1 MKTVKY
7 ALIFLLFIAVQ
18 KVYTQLD
25 SLEQIYTNTR
35 LPDSIRFQALD
46 YQFDEYRLKHPHST
60 LRAVYYHQKLAK
72 EKNNKEE
79 LYYGFLREAY
89 FAGKLIEQEKTVSL
103 YNEALAITKEL
114 KMRDQEAFTI
124 ANRAVSYLN
133 LGNHLEGIRNY
144 YDALAIFKELEM
156 NSHATW
162 LLQNIGVVNLRI
174 GNYDIALDYFQ
185 QYEDAYNKYNLTTQN
200 LYSWNQLY
208 TGEAYLLKELYAE
221 ALIYLNKALEDFEL
235 SEAKYSLIECYNVLA
250 QAHKGLNQFE
260 KAIYYAQKSLTIS
273 EELESEMDILD
284 AKLILAEVTFKTD
297 PISSCNQAQDIL
309 NLLPENTGNEM
320 KQRLYSLLYNCYKP
334 EGNPDLALQMLE
346 LSNTYQDS
354 LDLEIDRIAITQELV
369 KQDYETRLSEN
380 KLKSEA
386 EKAAIQLIQRKKT
399 YTITIAAIML
409 IFCVVFYF
417 RSKIKKDKVIRDSLL
432 DEIETLTT
440 KPETELIIDAK
451 KFQLDIEKI
460 QRHIDRKLNNTD
472 QKVLNVLLEDPV
484 ITNKDIANKVF
495 LSIDGVGSSLRRM
508 YEYFNIKESKYKKI
522 SLLLE
527 ALKISNI

>member
-7 ALIFLLFIAVQ
+7 ALIFLLFIAAQ
-18 KVYTQLD
+18 KAYTQLD
-25 SLEQIYTNTR
+25 SLTQIYTNTR

-46 YQFDEYRLKHPHST
+46 YQYDEYHFKNPHST

-79 LYYGFLREAY
+79 LYYGFLREAE
-89 FAGKLIEQEKTVSL
+89 FGGKLIELEKAVSL

-114 KMRDQEAFTI
+114 KMRDKEAFTI
-124 ANRAVSYLN
+124 ANRAVIFLN
-133 LGNHLEGIRNY
+133 LGNHLEGVRSY
-144 YDALAIFKELEM
+144 YEALAIFRELEM

-185 QYEDAYNKYNLTTQN
+185 QYEDAYNKYNLTTKN

-235 SEAKYSLIECYNVLA
+235 SEAKYNLLICYNVLA
-250 QAHKGLNQFE
+250 QAHKGINQFE
-260 KAIYYAQKSLTIS
+260 KAIYYAQKSLAIS
-273 EELESEMDILD
+273 KELESEMDILD
-284 AKLILAEVTFKTD
+284 AKLILAEVAFKTD

-334 EGNPDLALQMLE
+334 EGNLDLAIQMLE

-354 LDLEIDRIAITQELV
+354 LDLEIDRMAITQELV
-369 KQDYETRLSEN
+369 KQDYEIRISEN
-380 KLKSEA
+380 KLKN
-386 EKAAIQLIQRKKT
+386 EKEKVTIQSLQRKKT
-399 YTITIAAIML
+399 YTITIGAILL
-409 IFCVVFYF
+409 IFCVVLYF
-417 RSKIKKDKVIRDSLL
+417 RSKIKKNKVRREYLL
-432 DEIETLTT
+432 DEIKRLTT
-440 KPETELIIDAK
+440 RSEKEILIDAN

-460 QRHIDRKLNNTD
+460 QHHIGKKLNETD
-472 QKVLNVLLEDPV
+472 QKVLSVLLNDPV
-484 ITNKDIANKVF
+484 INNKELAQKVF
-495 LSIDGVGSSLRRM
+495 LSVDGVGSSLRRM
-508 YEYFNIKESKYKKI
+508 YIYFNIKDSKYKKI
-522 SLLLE
+522 SLLFE
-527 ALKISNI
+527 AVKISNI